1 MLIEV
6 YSDTVCP
13 WCFVGKRRLERTL
26 AMRPGLSVEVRWRP
40 FQLNPDMPRQG
51 MARDTYLALKF
62 GGAARARQIHAMI
75 ARSGR
80 EEGIDFEFDTVA
92 RTPNT
97 LDSHRLIRWAAAHGG
112 EARVAEA
119 LFQAYFL
126 DGVDIGDLRELGR
139 IARACGLDGPKVD
152 AYLASDRDVD
162 AVMAE
167 DLRARRMGIEGVPCF
182 IIDGRY
188 ALAGAQEPEAFF
200 PLLDLAAVTATPL
213 AAE

>member
-26 AMRPGLSVEVRWRP
+26 ARRPSMPVEVRWRP

-51 MARDTYLALKF
+51 MPRDTYLALKF
-62 GGAARARQIHAMI
+62 GGAARARQIYAMI

-80 EEGIDFEFDTVA
+80 EEGIAFDFDA
-92 RTPNT
+92 IGRMPNT

-112 EARVAEA
+112 EGLVVEA
-119 LFQAYFL
+119 LFQAYFRE
-126 DGVDIGDLRELGR
+126 GIDIGDVRELGR
-139 IARACGLDGPKVD
+139 IARLCGLDGPKVD
-152 AYLASDRDVD
+152 AYLASDRDVE
-162 AVMAE
+162 VVTAE